1 MPQPASPQQALDYA
15 SALKRLGG
23 NQGLLNAVLA
33 KFSEDFQ
40 TFPERL
46 QTLFETGQWNE
57 LRILTHTLK
66 GSAANISAG
75 RLSGAA
81 AAIESAIKN
90 GEVPVSPE
98 LCLVCLDAWQQLAG
112 ELDALHGARQAPE
125 TVAISMTEML
135 VRLKRL
141 EALIDS
147 DFAAADAMFLELRQL
162 RVPERYQDDFN
173 LFIKQ
178 FDAFD
183 VRAAKSVLAR
193 MLGREA

>member
-1 MPQPASPQQALDYA
+1 MPLPVSPLQALDYA
-15 SALKRLGG
+15 SALRRLGG
-23 NQGLLNAVLA
+23 NQQLLNAVLA
-33 KFSEDFQ
+33 KFAEDFQ

-46 QTLFETGQWNE
+46 VSLSEAGQWDE

-75 RLSGAA
+75 RLSSAA
-81 AAIESAIKN
+81 AAIESVIKSGALMLSPALC
-90 GEVPVSPE
+90 GE
-98 LCLVCLDAWQQLAG
+98 CLEAWQQLSQ
-112 ELDALHGARQAPE
+112 ELEAIHEAQQVPE
-125 TVAISMTEML
+125 PVAMSLSEML

-141 EALIDS
+141 EVLIDS

-162 RVPERYQDDFN
+162 RVPDRYQSDFN
-173 LFIKQ
+173 LFIKL

-193 MLGREA
+193 LLGREA